1 MCKRKGRRRAQEV
14 LERRLGNVGMVPISD
29 RQINK
34 RLNEDKEVPNEDL
47 PLHTAAHFEE
57 TKSIR
62 VLLEPDF
69 SMVLFVNT
77 LVRPLPGFAPA
88 VNRFEMKGSIVGA
101 VGASEV

>member
-1 MCKRKGRRRAQEV
+1 M
-14 LERRLGNVGMVPISD
+14 LERRLGNVGIVPISD

-101 VGASEV
+101 VGASEA